1 VQGPAVASVSV
12 RDCPAVIGTA
22 TLALDATTV
31 RNVALG
37 VVVVALVLAVVA
49 AVVIRWIVGKVVAV
63 VLLAAVAGLVWW
75 QRGNLQDCADR
86 VGGTLRAGATD
97 TTTCTF
103 FGRDVSVD
111 SPLG

>member
-1 VQGPAVASVSV
+1 VAGVST
-12 RDCPAVIGTA
+12 I
-22 TLALDATTV
+22 ALDASTM
-31 RNVALG
+31 RDVALG
-37 VVVVALVLAVVA
+37 VVVAALLLAVVL
-49 AVVIRWIVGKVVAV
+49 AVVIRWIVAKVVAIV
-63 VLLAAVAGLVWW
+63 VLAVVAGLVWW

-86 VGGTLRAGATD
+86 VGRTLGAGATD